1 MNAPRFSSDPEPRR
15 RSVIGVAWYRR
26 EEWELLRAMAAD
38 ADSLEKTYEEWLAV
52 AEKTLRKLRQQGLE
66 LHKVDVDVTELA
78 AWCRAQGRPL
88 DGGARAEFARS
99 RGEEAS
105 R

>member
-1 MNAPRFSSDPEPRR
+1 MNTSRFPLDPKPEP

-26 EEWELLRAMAAD
+26 EQWELLRAMAAD
-38 ADSLEKTYEEWLAV
+38 ADSLEKTHEEWLAV
-52 AEKTLRKLRQQGLE
+52 AEKTLRKLRARGLE

-78 AWCRAQGRPL
+78 AWCQAQGRPL

-99 RGEEAS
+99 CGEKRG

>member
-1 MNAPRFSSDPEPRR
+1 MNTPRFPLDPEPKR

-26 EEWELLRAMAAD
+26 EQWELLRAMAAD
-38 ADSLEKTYEEWLAV
+38 ADNLEKTYEEWLAV
-52 AEKTLRKLRQQGLE
+52 AEKTLRKLREQGLE

-78 AWCRAQGRPL
+78 AWCQAQGRPL

-99 RGEEAS
+99 RVEEAGQ
-105 R
+105 